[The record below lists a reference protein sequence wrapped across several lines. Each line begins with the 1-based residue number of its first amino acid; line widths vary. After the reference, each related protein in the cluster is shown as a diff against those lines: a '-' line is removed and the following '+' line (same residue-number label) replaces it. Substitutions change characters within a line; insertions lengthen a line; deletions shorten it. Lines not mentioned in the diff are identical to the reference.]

1 MGYGVV
7 RTDRLMGTD
16 VRSMLESVKYMGAG
30 STATAIDNGNVVKL
44 DGSLMTGERE
54 IKKGVTPAAND
65 ALDAIVLIASPANT
79 NRDEVVLIAAP
90 EVMYD
95 ERKRNLDEFQ
105 NEAGKVCRGY
115 HLHSGDIFSVTKDAL
130 DGVATPAVGNVV
142 ELKAGIKLNVAAS
155 ATGGSTVVGKIIAV
169 DVVGRYTYYVIQ
181 VA

>member
-54 IKKGVTPAAND
+54 IKKGVTPAASD
-65 ALDAIVLIASPANT
+65 ALDAIVLIAS
-79 NRDEVVLIAAP
+79 P

-130 DGVATPAVGNVV
+130 DGVAAPAVGNVV
-142 ELKAGIKLNVAAS
+142 ELKAGTKLNVAAS

>member
-1 MGYGVV
+1 MAYGVV
-7 RTDRLMGTD
+7 RTDKLMGTD

-44 DGSLMTGERE
+44 DGSLITGERE
-54 IKKGVTPAAND
+54 IKKGVTPAATD
-65 ALDAIVLIASPANT
+65 ALDAIVLIAS
-79 NRDEVVLIAAP
+79 P

-95 ERKRNLDEFQ
+95 ERKRNLDEFR

-115 HLHSGDIFSVTKDAL
+115 HLHSGDIFSVTADAL
-130 DGVATPAVGNVV
+130 AFNTNETTDGKVGSVV
-142 ELKAGIKLNVAAS
+142 ELKADVKLNVKTGS
-155 ATGGSTVVGKIIAV
+155 ATASSTVVGKVIAI

>member
-1 MGYGVV
+1 MAYGVV
-7 RTDRLMGTD
+7 RTDKMMATD

-65 ALDAIVLIASPANT
+65 ALDAIVLIASP
-79 NRDEVVLIAAP
+79 

-130 DGVATPAVGNVV
+130 DGVDTPAVGNVV